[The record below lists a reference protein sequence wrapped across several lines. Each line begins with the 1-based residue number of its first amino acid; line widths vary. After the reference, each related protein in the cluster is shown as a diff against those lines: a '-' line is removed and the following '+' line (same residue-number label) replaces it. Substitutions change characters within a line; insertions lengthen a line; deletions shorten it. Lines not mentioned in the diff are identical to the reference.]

1 MKKLLFVLA
10 CGLLIGTVN
19 VKAVTES
26 ELKTKLLNGFE
37 VAGEVVKPTDAQK
50 NEIERYLNKYDI
62 SESDA
67 TTISN
72 KIDEIVSLAKAD
84 GAKNFTELSSSSKS
98 KIVSIVAEISNQ
110 TSVKA
115 SLTNDG
121 ALTIYESDGKTVFTK
136 ISDKDIAKQTG
147 SSNITYLVALVMV
160 AMGSVY
166 VYKKAKNA

>member
-37 VAGEVVKPTDAQK
+37 VAGETVKPTDAQK

-72 KIDEIVSLAKAD
+72 KIDEIVSLAKSD
-84 GAKNFTELSSSSKS
+84 GAKSFSELSSTSKS

-110 TSVKA
+110 TAVKA
-115 SLTNDG
+115 SLTNNG
-121 ALTIYESDGKTVFTK
+121 VLTIFESDGSTVFTK
-136 ISDKDIAKQTG
+136 IQDKDIAKQTG
-147 SSNITYLVALVMV
+147 TTNIMIIVAGIVI

-166 VYKKAKNA
+166 VYKKAKHA